1 MSFDLKHTQQ
11 PLSELSPQYKK
22 LNRLIEKIEQQK
34 QDLLLWQNAQQ
45 DIQSYIY
52 QKLVPLYADLH
63 AIWFEQMQVLWQHLQ
78 SPAFSKADTLQIDS
92 KLMKL
97 TQTLKKSKNLKTSQ
111 MDLVT
116 EITDFYVQHMA
127 HSQNKKKKKAVS
139 ELPQYFSEQTS
150 QFEDVDGTGLDE
162 AEQIEESQNEATLNY
177 TNHHKFSQN
186 QSRQSQFSRSQSSQN
201 QSSLNIE
208 WNDEQWS
215 GEKYQQQREEHQRKR
230 LALKRE
236 QAEKQAEQSL
246 KVVYL
251 KITAMIHPDREP
263 DEIKKQEKTE
273 LFQVVSQAYEQ
284 QDLFYLLKLQLQL
297 ETNKGISAK
306 ALTDEHLKFYKMV
319 LEAQSQ
325 KLASQHDEIT
335 DALHWSDQP
344 KAKNMQIKDVYKV
357 IDRDVVDLKEQLK
370 WEKERLSYIAK
381 QKGLEQLLAQMAL

>member
-1 MSFDLKHTQQ
+1 MSFDLKYTQQ

-52 QKLVPLYADLH
+52 QKLVPIYADLH

-97 TQTLKKSKNLKTSQ
+97 TQILKKSQNLKTSQ

-116 EITDFYVQHMA
+116 EIADFYVQHMA
-127 HSQNKKKKKAVS
+127 HSQNKKKKKVVS

-150 QFEDVDGTGLDE
+150 QCKDVDGTWQDE
-162 AEQIEESQNEATLNY
+162 VDLLEATQNESTLNH
-177 TNHHKFSQN
+177 TNHHKSIQN
-186 QSRQSQFSRSQSSQN
+186 QSSQN
-201 QSSLNIE
+201 HSSLNIE

-215 GEKYQQQREEHQRKR
+215 GEQYQQQREEHQRKR

-251 KITAMIHPDREP
+251 KITAMIHPDREL

-297 ETNKGISAK
+297 ETHKEIRSK
-306 ALTDEHLKFYKMV
+306 ALTDEHVKFYKMV

-335 DALHWSDQP
+335 DALHWSDRP

-370 WEKERLSYIAK
+370 WEKERLKYMGKVSGMVI
-381 QKGLEQLLAQMAL
+381 LLGNNVL